1 MDTVEDYVQKH
12 SVEKL
17 VEKIQEFDEASVEQ
31 HKLPKE
37 SKVVSVEDWFE
48 FLWSLDD
55 VFSSPIVGFNYIKV
69 EDEAVKYVEKSSG
82 VEEEDLVKHVNSK
95 VPSATEDDVR
105 DWLFN
110 MTFSTAEFNENEELV
125 GLERSFDDSVY

>member
-12 SVEKL
+12 GVEKL
-17 VEKIQEFDEASVEQ
+17 VEKILEFDDASVEQ

-55 VFSSPIVGFNYIKV
+55 VFSSPIVKFNYIKV
-69 EDEAVKYVEKSSG
+69 EDEAVKYVQKSSG
-82 VEEEDLVKHVNSK
+82 VAEEDLVKHVNSE
-95 VPSATEDDVR
+95 VPSATKDEVQ

-110 MTFSTAEFNENEELV
+110 MTFATAEFNENEEV
-125 GLERSFDDSVY
+125 VNLERSFDDSVY